1 MRQVRYCGS
10 VKAISLNR
18 DEILRKLKELSTD
31 IKRNFPEVREVRLFG
46 SIARGEEHGLSD
58 IDILV
63 IVDEL
68 KRKNFWEIY
77 GGIHEFV
84 SDRIPID
91 FDLIVIGEKEFRSN
105 PHRLGPTLQII

>member
-1 MRQVRYCGS
+1 MRQVRSCGS

-31 IKRNFPEVREVRLFG
+31 IKKNFPDVREVRLFG

-63 IVDEL
+63 IVEEL
-68 KRKNFWEIY
+68 NRENFWEVY
-77 GGIHEFV
+77 GRIHDHI
-84 SDRIPID
+84 SGSLYID
-91 FDLIVIGEKEFRSN
+91 FDLILLSEKDFRKN
-105 PHRLGPTLQII
+105 PERLGPTLQII

>member
-10 VKAISLNR
+10 AKAISLNR
-18 DEILRKLKELSTD
+18 DEILRELREVSAE
-31 IKRNFPEVREVRLFG
+31 IKRKFPQIKEVRLFG

-68 KRKNFWEIY
+68 KKENFWEIY
-77 GGIHEFV
+77 GRIHGFL
-84 SDRIPID
+84 SDRMQID
-91 FDLIVIGEKEFRSN
+91 FNLVDLGQKDFRSN